1 MTGRIRCVVY
11 IESTVI
17 ASSASIWNNIIFFL
31 PCVRGRGKDKGS
43 FVCGGRTGVLSVWG
57 GRIMMA
63 GSCTVC

>member
-43 FVCGGRTGVLSVWG
+43 FVCGGG
-57 GRIMMA
+57 GEGQ
-63 GSCTVC
+63 GSLVCGGGG